1 MTMETYNRATKIL
14 EEKAQ
19 LEERLYQLRTS
30 VTFSLPTEEYM
41 EICNKLFAI
50 GQEFA
55 SL

>member
-1 MTMETYNRATKIL
+1 METYNRATKIL

-30 VTFSLPTEEYM
+30 IAFGLPTEEYI

-55 SL
+55 LL